1 MTFWRNFINLVL
13 PPRCF
18 LCGKVLGD
26 DYGLCDECFSEMNLI
41 RRPLCYECGQ
51 PLETALAGKHKLL
64 CGHCLKPHRK
74 IFRMSRSA
82 CAYDELSK
90 KLILDFKFYDKT
102 DLASFLAK
110 MMFVAGQDIFEA
122 GVDLIIPVP
131 LHLTRMIERKYN
143 QSALL
148 AVELGKLA
156 RVCVETQIL
165 TKVRKTKQQVDCS
178 GEERLRNLRGAFA
191 LQQGEK
197 LKGKRLLLIDD
208 VLTTGSTLKECAYVL
223 KKAKPKS
230 IDILTIARVL

>member
-1 MTFWRNFINLVL
+1 MTFWHSLLNFVL

-18 LCGKVLGD
+18 LCDKVLD
-26 DYGLCDECFSEMNLI
+26 DAYGLCNECFSEMNLI
-41 RRPLCYECGQ
+41 KKPLCYECGQ
-51 PLETALAGKHKLL
+51 PLETVLAGKHKLL

-110 MMFVAGQDIFEA
+110 MMFVAGQDIFDA
-122 GVDLIIPVP
+122 GVDIILPVP
-131 LHLTRMIERKYN
+131 LHLTRLIERKYN

-148 AVELGKLA
+148 AIELGKLA
-156 RVCVETQIL
+156 GICVDTQTL
-165 TKVRKTKQQVDCS
+165 TKIRKTKQQVDCS
-178 GEERLRNLRGAFA
+178 GEERLKNLKGAFA
-191 LQQGEK
+191 LKDDEK

-208 VLTTGSTLKECAYVL
+208 VLTTGSTMKECAAVL
-223 KKAKPKS
+223 KKAHPKS
-230 IDILTIARVL
+230 IDILTVARVL